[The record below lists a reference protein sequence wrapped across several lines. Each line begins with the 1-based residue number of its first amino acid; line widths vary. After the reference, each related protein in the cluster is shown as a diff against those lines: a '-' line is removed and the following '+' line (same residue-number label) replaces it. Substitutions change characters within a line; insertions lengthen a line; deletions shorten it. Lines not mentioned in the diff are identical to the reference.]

1 MTPDEPA
8 AAGDEQSETSPAFLR
23 LLEKLSAEHHFDFRD
38 YKVTSLAR
46 RIQTRMSQVGIA
58 DPDAYIEHL
67 GRHSE
72 EAERLFNTILI
83 NITSFLRDGPAWEF
97 LGEKVVPGLIES
109 AAATRSIRVWSA
121 GCATG
126 EEPYSVA
133 LLLAE
138 RLGDRAGS
146 IDVKIYGTDV
156 DEDALTV
163 ARHGL
168 YRLEQLKEVPSALVD
183 RYFTRDGQLF
193 RVRRDLRRWCIFGRH
208 NLVQDPPLS
217 HLDLVVCRNL
227 LIYFKTNLQQRL
239 LPRFHYALRGRGVLF
254 LGKSESL
261 LARSRWFTPLSAKWR
276 IFERTSLVPARP
288 EPAVLRAES
297 ESTADE
303 MTREGGD
310 RAPRPLPMEGV
321 VDGLPFG
328 VLVVEPD
335 DTVRSWNPAMAA
347 LFEIP
352 TESAL
357 GRKFRDLDISYRA
370 EGLRA
375 RMEEAK
381 EGRVPVRLEQLEFTR
396 RSGLS
401 VHVDVRI
408 VPLLERHRLLGL
420 VVTVVD
426 VSESARLRDEV
437 ARVTEQNATVTEELQ
452 STNEELETTNEE
464 LESTNEEL
472 ETTNEELQSTNEEL
486 LATVDELQATNAE
499 LQRLALYH
507 ASVVQSVDQAIVVL
521 DRAFVVTSW
530 NPAAEELW
538 GLPAAQAIGRE
549 FFSLPLGPVIGV
561 AREAVT
567 RIGQGAAAE
576 TVLDV
581 PFAAPGQTV
590 PSLLRLLPL
599 HGDADGQLS
608 GILAL
613 TLSHDR
619 AKAR

>member
-1 MTPDEPA
+1 MTPNEPT
-8 AAGDEQSETSPAFLR
+8 AGDEESETSPALLR

-46 RIQTRMSQVGIA
+46 RIQTRMSQAGIA
-58 DPDAYIEHL
+58 DPDTYIEHL
-67 GRHSE
+67 GRHPE

-83 NITSFLRDGPAWEF
+83 NITSFFRDAPAWEF
-97 LGEKVVPGLIES
+97 LGEHVVPGLIES
-109 AAATRSIRVWSA
+109 AATTQSIRVWSA

-126 EEPYSVA
+126 EEPYSIA

-138 RLGDRAGS
+138 RLGDRAAS

-168 YRLEQLKEVPSALVD
+168 YRLEQLKEVPPALLE
-183 RYFTRDGQLF
+183 RYFTRDGQLYRF
-193 RVRRDLRRWCIFGRH
+193 RRDLRRWCIFGRH

-276 IFERTSLVPARP
+276 IFERTLLGPPRP
-288 EPAVLRAES
+288 EPGVLRAES
-297 ESTADE
+297 ESTAAE
-303 MTREGGD
+303 MTRESGERNPG
-310 RAPRPLPMEGV
+310 ALPVEGV
-321 VDGLPFG
+321 LESLPFA
-328 VLVVEPD
+328 VMVVQPD
-335 DTVRSWNPAMAA
+335 DTVRAWNPAMAA

-352 TESAL
+352 VESAL

-381 EGRVPVRLEQLEFTR
+381 ESRVPVRLEHLEFAR

-401 VHVDVRI
+401 AHVDVRM

-420 VVTVVD
+420 VIAAMD
-426 VSESARLRDEV
+426 ASENARLRDEV
-437 ARVTEQNATVTEELQ
+437 ARVSEQHATMTEELQ

-521 DRAFVVTSW
+521 DQGFTVTSW
-530 NPAAEELW
+530 NPRAENLW
-538 GLPAAQAIGRE
+538 RLPAAQAIGRD
-549 FFSLPLGPVIGV
+549 FFSLPLGAVIGA
-561 AREAVT
+561 AREAVS
-567 RIGQGAAAE
+567 RIGKGAAAE

-581 PFAAPGQTV
+581 PFTAPGQDV
-590 PSLLRLLPL
+590 ASVLRLLPL
-599 HGDADGQLS
+599 HGADGQLS

-619 AKAR
+619 ATPR